1 MVIQSTKMVQGY
13 LVTLTESGMHLK
25 ACNPGCVSS
34 FCILIIFSCYFIP
47 KGHNIFQKLNADE
60 YRQVISYIKHS
71 ILSTDLAVNFRYF
84 ALSLSLRRSPTL
96 WLIGIPSFILSTD
109 SDQYSFHS
117 LKEEAWIPRFQITK
131 ICSSKT
137 WLRKICAGCVFMGG
151 EGLKENVLKENFW
164 VGGEGKVACPP
175 PHPLSLSYWTFY
187 GHLWS

>member
-1 MVIQSTKMVQGY
+1 MVQGY
-13 LVTLTESGMHLK
+13 LVTLIESGMHLK

-34 FCILIIFSCYFIP
+34 FCILIIFSYCFIP

-84 ALSLSLRRSPTL
+84 ALSLRKSPTL
-96 WLIGIPSFILSTD
+96 WLIGIPSFILSTG
-109 SDQYSFHS
+109 SDQYSFRS

-137 WLRKICAGCVFMGG
+137 WLRENCAGCVVRGR
-151 EGLKENVLKENFW
+151 EGKENVLKENFW
-164 VGGEGKVACPP
+164 VGGEGKVGCPP
-175 PHPLSLSYWTFY
+175 ANPLSLSYWTFY
-187 GHLWS
+187 GHLWI